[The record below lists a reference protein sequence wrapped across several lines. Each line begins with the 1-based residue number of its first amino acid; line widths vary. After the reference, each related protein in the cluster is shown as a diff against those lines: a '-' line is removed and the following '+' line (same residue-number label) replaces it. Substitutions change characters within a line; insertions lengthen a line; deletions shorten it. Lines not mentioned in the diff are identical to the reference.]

1 MQEHPLIEMYVTIE
15 DEQQNSRIEQQ
26 LSSINLDELVSQTL
40 RMVGID
46 RQVMLTLLVTDD
58 KGIHEMNQQYRQ
70 QDKATDVLS
79 FPLLDAPIVQ
89 APADQL
95 WAPLDEEESKKKK
108 RTPAFIN
115 PPGVITNLG
124 DIVISWPTIERQA
137 ASEGHSTVYE
147 FLYLLAHGVLH
158 LIGYDDQTEAGY
170 QAMVRIQEAVLQTLV
185 QEPG

>member
-1 MQEHPLIEMYVTIE
+1 MQEHPLIEKYVTIE
-15 DEQQNSRIEQQ
+15 NERQSSFIEQQ
-26 LSSINLDELVSQTL
+26 LSSVNLDELVSQTL

-58 KGIHEMNQQYRQ
+58 EGIREMNRQYRQ
-70 QDKATDVLS
+70 QNKATDVLS
-79 FPLLDAPIVQ
+79 FPLLDTPIAQ

-95 WAPLDEEESKKKK
+95 WPALDEQESKKNK

-115 PPGVITNLG
+115 PPGATTNLG

-137 ASEGHSTVYE
+137 ASAGHSTIYE

-158 LIGYDDQTEAGY
+158 LVGYDDQTEAGY
-170 QAMVRIQEAVLQTLV
+170 QAMVRIQEAVLQTLTRR
-185 QEPG
+185 PG